1 MKQIIDSSSN
11 NLDDIIRLRMVV
23 LTMVFVCLT
32 IGFVTIKC
40 EKSFVDAIVSKLS
53 IVEGVQYIH
62 EVTGGPY
69 AIIEKI
75 GAKDRNAIKERMED
89 KEFRSH

>member
-1 MKQIIDSSSN
+1 MFLVSYVLYLILVKRMKQIIDSSST

-62 EVTGGPY
+62 EVTGEPY
-69 AIIEKI
+69 AIIASK
-75 GAKDRNAIKERMED
+75 
-89 KEFRSH
+89 